1 MNVVYTNVTLPRA
14 MLTHDADRY
23 LVLLAMT
30 VTFIILVGLSVD
42 KFKERS
48 IGETQSIKKASE
60 MYFPSLVLC
69 PFLASSHVNN
79 SRLNDTTKNLT
90 EYYLNRLFIRDSVVS
105 IHQQY
110 MTEDGLVLL
119 KLNISPI

>member
-1 MNVVYTNVTLPRA
+1 
-14 MLTHDADRY
+14 MLTHDPDRY

-48 IGETQSIKKASE
+48 IGETQSIKKASD
-60 MYFPSLVLC
+60 MYFPSLFLC
-69 PFLASSHVNN
+69 PLLSSSHVNN

-90 EYYLNRLFIRDSVVS
+90 EYYLNRLSIKDSVVS

-119 KLNISPI
+119 LLNISPT